1 MPIETIAEIATG
13 IVEIGAEASSGEGK
27 KGAGCFIISLVI
39 AVLLVVG
46 YLYFSN
52 E

>member
-1 MPIETIAEIATG
+1 MPIETIVEIASG
-13 IVEIGAEASSGEGK
+13 IVEIGAEASSEEGK

-46 YLYFSN
+46 YIYFSD
-52 E
+52 